1 MGTQTADESKKN
13 VTDILG
19 DDFGSFLYVIYN
31 EIAWL
36 SLKWSEYCQ
45 LFAVKETRIELLN
58 QSAPSFFFLIQRTLL
73 DSIIL
78 GVARLTDP
86 CNSGKKKNITLN
98 AIPNYI
104 NDQNLKEDIQND
116 ISELIP
122 KAQFCRERRNKII
135 AHMDFD
141 FTLDTK
147 NVEEIEPATKKKIE
161 TAITSIQ
168 SIYNK
173 IELFYFDTNTLYQHM
188 RSERGAVSLLHVI
201 EYGIRFR
208 QEAIEKR
215 KKGEYFPLRYP
226 SKV

>member
-13 VTDILG
+13 MTDILG

-78 GVARLTDP
+78 GVARLIDP
-86 CNSGKKKNITLN
+86 CNSGKKKNITLI

-122 KAQFCRERRNKII
+122 KVQFCRDRRNKII
-135 AHMDFD
+135 AHMDFN
-141 FTLDTK
+141 FTLDIK

-161 TAITSIQ
+161 TVITGIQ
-168 SIYNK
+168 AIYNK
-173 IELFYFDTNTLYQHM
+173 IGLFYFSTDTFFEPIIN
-188 RSERGAVSLLHVI
+188 ERGAISLLHLI
-201 EYGIRFR
+201 EHGIRFR

-215 KKGEYFPLRYP
+215 KEGEYYTLKYP